1 MQREAKAT
9 HPEMLHQSLALWVT
23 GMMGDAVNALILNL
37 NDRCTLGEMT
47 FTDFRDGVNNG
58 INFN

>member
-9 HPEMLHQSLALWVT
+9 HSGMLHQSRTLRVT
-23 GMMGDAVNALILNL
+23 GMTGDAVNALILNL

-47 FTDFRDGVNNG
+47 FTDFREGLHP
-58 INFN
+58 

>member
-23 GMMGDAVNALILNL
+23 GMTGDAVNALILNL
-37 NDRCTLGEMT
+37 NDLCTLGEMT
-47 FTDFRDGVNNG
+47 FTDFREGLHP
-58 INFN
+58 